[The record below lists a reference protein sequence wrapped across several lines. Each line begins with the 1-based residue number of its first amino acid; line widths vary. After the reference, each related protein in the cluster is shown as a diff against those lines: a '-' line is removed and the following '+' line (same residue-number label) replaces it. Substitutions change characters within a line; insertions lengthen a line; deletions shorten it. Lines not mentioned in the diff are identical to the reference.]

1 MLRNIPV
8 LDPNTGER
16 SILQGE
22 HTDRILNPNEVYI
35 DAATGEAHEAGSA
48 LASMP
53 THEMYR
59 VPRTT
64 WHAGLV

>member
-35 DAATGEAHEAGSA
+35 DAMTGEPHENGAT
-48 LASMP
+48 LATMP
-53 THEMYR
+53 TREMYR

-64 WHAGLV
+64 WHETLA